1 MSDLTITTRPD
12 GTGTITGE
20 AISQN
25 VAAPSLPHAREQLL
39 QLAAS
44 EAQRVGRELSLVAH
58 DDGQTFHLII
68 GTDGI
73 TRPAPSDTPTLAPA
87 PPAVPQ
93 PEPAA
98 PAVVPPP
105 PGPVH
110 SPAPAQASPAPGADF
125 INSAPSTAPAVQG
138 EDLADPVGPAIEE
151 DDPEWQQIA
160 SQPATEG
167 RAGALN
173 RSLSLSL
180 KPSEEELVHRRTE
193 LQQRRAR
200 EEAARRAEEDAQHA
214 RDREALVQAS
224 RREQRRRETEAR
236 RQEQREVIQTNFQ
249 GTRTILIANPKGGA
263 RKTTSTYV
271 LGATMGII
279 RGGSVIAWDA
289 NETMGTLGDRS
300 KADLHDRTV
309 VDLLQDAADAFSTVQ
324 GSRLGALD
332 AFVRPQGDAHFDVLA
347 SDEDPTRQDIVDAVG
362 FQTVHEI
369 LSRFYRMIFID
380 TGNNIRVQHFLAAVE
395 AADQLVIPVAASR
408 DSARVARQMMRSL
421 IASGHE
427 TLVSNAVVLLHE
439 LEAPTDGDQHH
450 REVMGTVAAEFEG
463 RVAAIIPI
471 PFDAAL
477 KDGDTIEYTVL
488 SPATRGAYQE
498 AAAAIATSMRNQLGK
513 DGTH

>member
-25 VAAPSLPHAREQLL
+25 VAAASLPAAREQLL

-44 EAQRVGRELSLVAH
+44 EAQRAGRELSLIAH
-58 DDGQTFHLII
+58 DDGQTFYLVI

-73 TRPAPSDTPTLAPA
+73 TRPAPGDTP
-87 PPAVPQ
+87 
-93 PEPAA
+93 PAA
-98 PAVVPPP
+98 PTVAPQADAAAPVVIPPP
-105 PGPVH
+105 PGPIH
-110 SPAPAQASPAPGADF
+110 SPAPAQATPAPPVEDLITSAPSPAPATY
-125 INSAPSTAPAVQG
+125 AEQPA
-138 EDLADPVGPAIEE
+138 GPAETLIND

-160 SQPATEG
+160 AAPATEG

-173 RSLSLSL
+173 RSLKLSL
-180 KPSEEELVHRRTE
+180 KPSEDELAQRRTE

-200 EEAARRAEEDAQHA
+200 EEAARRAEEDAQRA
-214 RDREALVQAS
+214 RDEEAQAQSS
-224 RREQRRRETEAR
+224 RREQRRREAEAR
-236 RQEQREVIQTNFQ
+236 RREQREVIQTNFQ

-271 LGATMGII
+271 LSATMGII

-300 KADLHDRTV
+300 KTDLHDRTV

-347 SDEDPTRQDIVDAVG
+347 SDEDPTRQDIVDATG

-421 IASGHE
+421 TASGHDD
-427 TLVSNAVVLLHE
+427 LVANAVVLLHE
-439 LEAPTDGDQHH
+439 LEAPTDSDQHH

-463 RVAAIIPI
+463 RVSAIIPI
-471 PFDAAL
+471 PFDTAL
-477 KDGDTIEYTVL
+477 KDGDTIEYANL

-498 AAAAIATSMRNQLGK
+498 AAAAIATSMRTQLTK
-513 DGTH
+513 DGSK